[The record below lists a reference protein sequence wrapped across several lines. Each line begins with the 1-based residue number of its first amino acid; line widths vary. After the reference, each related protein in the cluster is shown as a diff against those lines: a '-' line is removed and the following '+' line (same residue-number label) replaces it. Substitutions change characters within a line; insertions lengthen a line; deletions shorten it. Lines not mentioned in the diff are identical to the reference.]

1 MFQSFVLKKVFKFL
15 VKITRSSKTL
25 VSNPL
30 TEIPCDEAKPMLL
43 IEKINKKELNI
54 KRRVLSFVSHV
65 LVMRDLRMFYSCG
78 GFNTPTLAS

>member
-15 VKITRSSKTL
+15 VKITRSLKTL

-65 LVMRDLRMFYSCG
+65 LVMRDSRMFYSCG